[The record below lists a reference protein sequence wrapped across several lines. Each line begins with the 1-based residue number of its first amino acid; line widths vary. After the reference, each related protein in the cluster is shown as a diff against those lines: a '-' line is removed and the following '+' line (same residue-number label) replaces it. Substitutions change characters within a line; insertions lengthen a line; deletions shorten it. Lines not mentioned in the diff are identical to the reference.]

1 MKKGQQEIVEV
12 ADDQEE
18 ELSPRELKKQEREA
32 SAQKRRKARQ
42 KDKVARFS
50 GIILLGMILLIGFLL
65 WVAGE
70 MRGEVIPSHQNT
82 TLPFEPGVESI
93 RVR

>member
-1 MKKGQQEIVEV
+1 MKKNKQEVVEAEVEQEIV
-12 ADDQEE
+12 
-18 ELSPRELKKQEREA
+18 LSPRELKKQEREA
-32 SAQKRRKARQ
+32 SAAKRRKARQ

-50 GIILLGMILLIGFLL
+50 GIILLGMILFIGFLL

-70 MRGEVIPSHQNT
+70 MRTEVPSLSQPT
-82 TLPFEPGVESI
+82 PTPFLPSPNSI